1 MANHKIITYYTYT
14 YISSGHSPF
23 LTVSLNFENYFP
35 LAKTSYTVTVIF
47 ILLSVILLYMLFN
60 NVDYYN

>member
-1 MANHKIITYYTYT
+1 MQ
-14 YISSGHSPF
+14 
-23 LTVSLNFENYFP
+23 

-47 ILLSVILLYMLFN
+47 ILLSVILSYMLFN